1 MRRAF
6 TLVEIL
12 LATVLLGVVT
22 VVTMMT
28 FNAVTRG
35 WQSSTDYLDKM
46 QRTDF
51 ALNQVVSG
59 LRSLYYPHGGE
70 QSYDYGFYLIDNGDG
85 EDPRSSD
92 VIEWSKRGSAIVGSK
107 SAAADTVHRVQ
118 LMVLEEGNHD
128 YAETIEVTGLY
139 ARHCPDVTL
148 RPKNN
153 PDDIDFTFQNDEMYQ
168 PVLIADGIA
177 GFNCRVLKD
186 KEKVEAEHDESL
198 FEDTWETSNAVPYK
212 VELTF
217 YLADPDGRAYRSSAA
232 PIMRIVRIPLF
243 EQSLDGAA
251 PPSDKSKQNSNRRRT
266 SGGTGGAGGGSGG
279 GPGGGPGVR
288 PGGGSGGGPGVR
300 PGGGPG
306 GGTGVRPGGGP
317 GGGFPG
323 GGPGGGFPGGGPGGF
338 GGGGMR

>member
-6 TLVEIL
+6 TLMEIL
-12 LATVLLGVVT
+12 LAVVLLGVIT

-35 WQSSTDYLDKM
+35 WQVSTDYLDKM

-70 QSYDYGFYLIDNGDG
+70 QSYDYGFCLYDNGDG

-92 VIEWSKRGSAIVGSK
+92 VIEWSKRGSAIIGSK
-107 SAAADTVHRVQ
+107 SAAADTVHRVR

-128 YAETIEVTGLY
+128 YIEPIEVTGLY

-148 RPKNN
+148 RPKDN
-153 PDDIDFTFQNDEMYQ
+153 PDDIDFSFGNDEMYQ
-168 PVLIADGIA
+168 PILIADGIA

-198 FEDTWETSNAVPYK
+198 FEDTWDTSNAVPYK
-212 VELTF
+212 IELTF
-217 YLADPDGRAYRSSAA
+217 YLSDPDGRAYRSEAA
-232 PIMRIVRIPLF
+232 PIMRIIRLPLH

-251 PPSDKSKQNSNRRRT
+251 PPSEKAKEGAANRRR
-266 SGGTGGAGGGSGG
+266 GGTSAGGGGAGGGSRGG
-279 GPGGGPGVR
+279 SRGGAPGGGAGGRSGGAPGGAGPGGGPG
-288 PGGGSGGGPGVR
+288 
-300 PGGGPG
+300 GPG
-306 GGTGVRPGGGP
+306 GGM
-317 GGGFPG
+317 
-323 GGPGGGFPGGGPGGF
+323 
-338 GGGGMR
+338 GGGGMGP

>member
-12 LATVLLGVVT
+12 LAVVLLGVVT
-22 VVTMMT
+22 AVTMMT
-28 FNAVTRG
+28 FNAVTHG

-70 QSYDYGFYLIDNGDG
+70 QSYDYGFYLFDNGDG

-128 YAETIEVTGLY
+128 FAETIEVTGLY

-153 PDDIDFTFQNDEMYQ
+153 PDDIDFSFQNDEMYQ

-217 YLADPDGRAYRSSAA
+217 YLADPDGRAYRSAAA

-251 PPSDKSKQNSNRRRT
+251 PPSDKSKQSGGGNRRRGT
-266 SGGTGGAGGGSGG
+266 GGTGGGA
-279 GPGGGPGVR
+279 GPGGG
-288 PGGGSGGGPGVR
+288 GGT
-300 PGGGPG
+300 GPG
-306 GGTGVRPGGGP
+306 GGRGGAGPG

-323 GGPGGGFPGGGPGGF
+323 GGPGGGGFPGGGPGGGGR
-338 GGGGMR
+338 GGGGFPGGGMGGGGLSR

>member
-6 TLVEIL
+6 TLMEIL
-12 LATVLLGVVT
+12 LAVVLLGVIT

-35 WQSSTDYLDKM
+35 WQVSTDYLDKM

-70 QSYDYGFYLIDNGDG
+70 QSYDYGFCLYDNGDG
-85 EDPRSSD
+85 DDPRSSD

-128 YAETIEVTGLY
+128 YMDPIEVTGLY

-148 RPKNN
+148 RPKDN
-153 PDDIDFTFQNDEMYQ
+153 PDDIDFTFANDEMYQ
-168 PVLIADGIA
+168 PILIADGIA

-186 KEKVEAEHDESL
+186 KEMVEAEHDESL

-217 YLADPDGRAYRSSAA
+217 YLSDPDGRAYRSEAA
-232 PIMRIVRIPLF
+232 PIMRIIRLPLH

-251 PPSDKSKQNSNRRRT
+251 PPSEKAKEQAGARRRV
-266 SGGTGGAGGGSGG
+266 GTPAGGGSGG
-279 GPGGGPGVR
+279 GAGGGAPGGR
-288 PGGGSGGGPGVR
+288 GGGA
-300 PGGGPG
+300 GGPG
-306 GGTGVRPGGGP
+306 GGAPGGAGGGAGGP
-317 GGGFPG
+317 GGGAPG
-323 GGPGGGFPGGGPGGF
+323 GGM
-338 GGGGMR
+338 GGGGM

>member
-6 TLVEIL
+6 TLMEIL
-12 LATVLLGVVT
+12 LAVVLLGVIT

-35 WQSSTDYLDKM
+35 WQVSTDYLDKM

-70 QSYDYGFYLIDNGDG
+70 QSYNYGFCLYDNGDG

-92 VIEWSKRGSAIVGSK
+92 VIEWSKRGSAIIGSK

-128 YAETIEVTGLY
+128 YIDPIEVTGLY

-148 RPKNN
+148 RPKDN
-153 PDDIDFTFQNDEMYQ
+153 PDDIDFSFDNDEMYQ
-168 PVLIADGIA
+168 PILIADGIA

-198 FEDTWETSNAVPYK
+198 FKIKS
-212 VELTF
+212 ELMKMMNDDRPKYQQF
-217 YLADPDGRAYRSSAA
+217 FRAFAAFGCSLLFSPGLLHLADVDADFSP
-232 PIMRIVRIPLF
+232 
-243 EQSLDGAA
+243 GAHA
-251 PPSDKSKQNSNRRRT
+251 GPRPRRLCA
-266 SGGTGGAGGGSGG
+266 S
-279 GPGGGPGVR
+279 
-288 PGGGSGGGPGVR
+288 
-300 PGGGPG
+300 
-306 GGTGVRPGGGP
+306 
-317 GGGFPG
+317 
-323 GGPGGGFPGGGPGGF
+323 
-338 GGGGMR
+338 